1 MSVKDQEELP
11 LGDQPAAPKKKKRK
25 RLGTTSLNKTCQTL
39 LTSNPPAQDVNK
51 TTKPSSIQKIW
62 QGIRTPT
69 IQLVREIKQEYRKQ
83 IITLIVTASL
93 TALAFLAHWVGLIEL
108 RDWWNSQQKEDAEIT
123 DSAISREFKI
133 PPFYTEVEP
142 QSK

>member
-51 TTKPSSIQKIW
+51 TVKPSSVQKIW

-69 IQLVREIKQEYRKQ
+69 IQFVREIKQESRKQ
-83 IITLIVTASL
+83 IIKFIAVSLIAGISTLGTLKIWPILKNSIQPK
-93 TALAFLAHWVGLIEL
+93 VG
-108 RDWWNSQQKEDAEIT
+108 NSIDEPDSPSWSPTIKLGHQQ
-123 DSAISREFKI
+123 
-133 PPFYTEVEP
+133 
-142 QSK
+142 